1 MKKRVVRLSIS
12 TLLLLIS
19 IIVVAMSNNEEDI
32 RDESCA
38 IETNQYVGALLEY
51 QNTGD
56 TYRCVISKREVDFF
70 NALALKNTGELCTA
84 TDDWIFRVTATTKML
99 YGEDG
104 EIDIDNVIPT
114 DAETLII
121 CVYDDAIIVGEK
133 KYLLEGSIIGILK
146 NKFITDEL
154 AQ

>member
-56 TYRCVISKREVDFF
+56 TYRCVISKREESVHDLPEFYTGTVEE
-70 NALALKNTGELCTA
+70 NVLIDVKLK
-84 TDDWIFRVTATTKML
+84 
-99 YGEDG
+99 
-104 EIDIDNVIPT
+104 
-114 DAETLII
+114 
-121 CVYDDAIIVGEK
+121 
-133 KYLLEGSIIGILK
+133 
-146 NKFITDEL
+146 
-154 AQ
+154 